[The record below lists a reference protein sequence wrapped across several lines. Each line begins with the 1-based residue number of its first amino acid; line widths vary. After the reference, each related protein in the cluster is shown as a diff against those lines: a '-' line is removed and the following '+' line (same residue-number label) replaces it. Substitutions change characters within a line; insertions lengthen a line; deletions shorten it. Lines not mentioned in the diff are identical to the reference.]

1 MRTCFYLIRKITFTN
16 LCKPIHDITIIQWR
30 QWRCSGVFIVN
41 FKHISHLFSS
51 ISIVDFEQV
60 NVSWVLYLNIFT
72 HWSSELVLSLFK
84 VMKKIPGLCYLMF
97 YWWSLLL
104 TLSTLSNINLEFL
117 LLLWTW
123 FWLLGAQ
130 QRLSHRSI
138 TIGRRKKIFTLI
150 RK

>member
-1 MRTCFYLIRKITFTN
+1 MQANSRHHNHSMTS
-16 LCKPIHDITIIQWR
+16 
-30 QWRCSGVFIVN
+30 WRCSGVFIVN

-60 NVSWVLYLNIFT
+60 NFSWVLDLNMFT

-104 TLSTLSNINLEFL
+104 TLNTLSNINLEFL